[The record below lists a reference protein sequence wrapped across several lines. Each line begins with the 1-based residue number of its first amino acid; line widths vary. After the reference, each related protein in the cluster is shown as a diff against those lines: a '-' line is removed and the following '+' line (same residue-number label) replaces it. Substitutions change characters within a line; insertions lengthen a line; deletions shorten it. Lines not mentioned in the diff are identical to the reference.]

1 MEPSGSRFFLN
12 LLFGGF
18 HMLEF
23 MRFSAAIMFMS
34 AAFYVFVLTM
44 DKFEKVF
51 LGILLG
57 AS

>member
-1 MEPSGSRFFLN
+1 
-12 LLFGGF
+12 
-18 HMLEF
+18 MLEF

-51 LGILLG
+51 LAKQANKPQEETLPTYITGEDLL
-57 AS
+57 